1 MERERLSMNKFF
13 LDTAYAIALSAVTD
27 QYHQKAEIL
36 SRQIETEAIPLIT
49 TRAVILEIGN
59 ALAKLR
65 YRAAAIELLD
75 SLEEDLN
82 VEIMPLSE
90 ELYSQAIELY
100 RQRPDKEWG
109 ITDCISFVVMQDY
122 GVTDALTTDEH
133 FNQAGFKALLIE

>member
-1 MERERLSMNKFF
+1 MNKFF

-82 VEIMPLSE
+82 VEIIPLSE

>member
-1 MERERLSMNKFF
+1 MNNFF

-36 SRQIETEAIPLIT
+36 SRQIETEAILLIT

-82 VEIMPLSE
+82 VEIIPLSE

>member
-1 MERERLSMNKFF
+1 MNKFF